1 LETAHRTEQ
10 HPSADRGRA
19 PPRCWLVFRV
29 GGCLLCASALDVEG
43 IIPRPEGFAKL
54 PLMPDYALGAFLFRG
69 RSAAAISLRRKLKLR
84 QGEDSSSGPFVVA
97 QVGDALVAF
106 WVDEVSDVIE
116 EKDADWR
123 PLPEMLPGG
132 LFERLGICGDQIILQ
147 TCFAAL
153 LEADVE
159 SRSLVAL
166 ADARAD
172 APPVEPVVVA
182 PVATAPARQAPAP
195 EVAPTSARIAPIVA
209 PRPKREPEMRRRRH
223 VDRPALRPVPRARTA
238 MPSVVIAPPSP
249 APSKDMPS
257 AVVHRQKASPM
268 RYAFAAAAVV
278 ASLAATALLHEV
290 QPGPAPEPRPV
301 AVAAAS
307 PVVSLPAPVEV
318 TAPAPPPPARIVTP
332 VPAQSI
338 APAPV
343 ARVHVVIPGD
353 TLWDI
358 AKTYAGDPLQYPAL
372 AKVSS
377 ISNPHLIRPGD
388 VVRVETAQREQT
400 GLAR

>member
-1 LETAHRTEQ
+1 LETALRTEQ
-10 HPSADRGRA
+10 QPSADRGRA

-43 IIPRPEGFAKL
+43 IIPRPESFAKF

-69 RSAAAISLRRKLKLR
+69 RSAAAISLRSKLKLR

-123 PLPEMLPGG
+123 PLPELLPRG
-132 LFERLGICGDQIILQ
+132 LFERLAIRGDEIILQ
-147 TCFAAL
+147 TRFAAL
-153 LEADVE
+153 LEAEVV
-159 SRSLVAL
+159 SGSIVAL
-166 ADARAD
+166 ADARPD
-172 APPVEPVVVA
+172 PPVERVVA
-182 PVATAPARQAPAP
+182 APAATESARQAPDF
-195 EVAPTSARIAPIVA
+195 EVASTRVRIAPAVA
-209 PRPKREPEMRRRRH
+209 PRRKREPEIRRRRR
-223 VDRPALRPVPRARTA
+223 VERPAPRPVPRTNPA
-238 MPSVVIAPPSP
+238 MRSPVIAPPSP
-249 APSKDMPS
+249 APSKSMS
-257 AVVHRQKASPM
+257 TAVVHGQKASLI
-268 RYAFAAAAVV
+268 RYLLAAVAV
-278 ASLAATALLHEV
+278 VVVSLAATALLLHEAP
-290 QPGPAPEPRPV
+290 PGPAPEPRPV
-301 AVAAAS
+301 AVAAA
-307 PVVSLPAPVEV
+307 
-318 TAPAPPPPARIVTP
+318 PPPQITTP
-332 VPAQSI
+332 LPAQST

>member
-43 IIPRPEGFAKL
+43 IIPRPEGVAKL

-106 WVDEVSDVIE
+106 WVDEVIDVIE

-123 PLPEMLPGG
+123 PLPEMLPGE
-132 LFERLGICGDQIILQ
+132 LFERLGIRGDQIILQ

-172 APPVEPVVVA
+172 PPPVEPVVVA
-182 PVATAPARQAPAP
+182 PVATAPAWQAPAP
-195 EVAPTSARIAPIVA
+195 EVASTSARIAPLVV
-209 PRPKREPEMRRRRH
+209 PRRKREPEMPRRRH
-223 VDRPALRPVPRARTA
+223 VDRPAPRPVPRARTA
-238 MPSVVIAPPSP
+238 MPFVVIAPPSP

-257 AVVHRQKASPM
+257 AVVHGQKAS

-290 QPGPAPEPRPV
+290 QPGPAPAPRPV
-301 AVAAAS
+301 AVAAA
-307 PVVSLPAPVEV
+307 PPPQITTPAP
-318 TAPAPPPPARIVTP
+318 
-332 VPAQSI
+332 AQAI

-358 AKTYAGDPLQYPAL
+358 AKAYAGDPLQYPAL